1 MKKLYEEYDLGP
13 LIKEYIYPYL
23 DDKRCA
29 MDGYK
34 NNSLHALRC
43 VSKGLYAIP
52 VDIVF
57 ENCQIINIGSKKIC
71 NIHCKALPLYQYIQ
85 NKYNIYQIHINVIN
99 DRYGNKHPVIDYIH
113 FKHTRFANMFK
124 ECYNNKIVYENKKI
138 ATCCGGKGFKLKGC
152 RCGCSHKTYFNG
164 GEI

>member
-52 VDIVF
+52 IDIIF

-85 NKYNIYQIHINVIN
+85 NKYNVYQIHINVMY
-99 DRYGNKHPVIDYIH
+99 DGDGTMHPADDYIH

-152 RCGCSHKTYFNG
+152 RCGCSRQDYWRE
-164 GEI
+164 EI